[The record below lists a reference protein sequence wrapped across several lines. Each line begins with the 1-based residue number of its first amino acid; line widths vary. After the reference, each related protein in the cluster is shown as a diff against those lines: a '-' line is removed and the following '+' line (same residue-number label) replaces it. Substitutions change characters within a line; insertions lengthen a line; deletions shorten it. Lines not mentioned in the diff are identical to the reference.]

1 MMTKLLRKLNCE
13 YMEQFT
19 DGSGDSNC
27 FTDTEQV
34 HDMLQ
39 MEWPGLTATH
49 QTDDESTVVQFA
61 CFTE

>member
-1 MMTKLLRKLNCE
+1 
-13 YMEQFT
+13 MEQST